1 MPVHYNGEEFTFFN
15 PDGSEIKV
23 RGWGNQFAA
32 VFETL
37 DGYTVV
43 KDPASGYFHYAVL
56 SEDGGEL
63 LPSGTRVRAER
74 PQQLRVR
81 QHLRVNP
88 EAARQQARAAKAAS
102 GGVQTRW
109 EIRRQQRQRQRTRQ
123 ARPTDSPEEEFAA
136 APTVGNY

>member
-1 MPVHYNGEEFTFFN
+1 MPVHYDGEEFTFFN

-43 KDPASGYFHYAVL
+43 KDPASGFFQYAVL
-56 SEDGGEL
+56 SGDGSEL
-63 LPSGTRVRAER
+63 QPSGTRVRAER
-74 PQQLRVR
+74 PQQLRMP

-88 EAARQQARAAKAAS
+88 EAARLQARLSKAAT
-102 GGVQTRW
+102 GLLTRW

-123 ARPTDSPEEEFAA
+123 IRPERSDTRGRSLWQE
-136 APTVGNY
+136 